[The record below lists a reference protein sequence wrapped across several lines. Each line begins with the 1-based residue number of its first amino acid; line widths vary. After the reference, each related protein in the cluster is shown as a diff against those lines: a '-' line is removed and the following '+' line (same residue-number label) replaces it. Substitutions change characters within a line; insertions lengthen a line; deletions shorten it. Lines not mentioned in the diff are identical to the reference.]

1 MNIADPK
8 QEHSNHYAEIANCE
22 NSGEG
27 NRLRQLGIDP
37 DADPI
42 EILMQLSDH
51 YQKLYSTP

>member
-8 QEHSNHYAEIANCE
+8 QEHSNDYAEIANSD
-22 NSGEG
+22 NSWEG
-27 NRLRQLGIDP
+27 HRLRQLGIDP

-51 YQKLYSTP
+51 FQKLYCTP